1 MKITKYTKIN
11 LRDFRH
17 NLTQLKDSMV
27 EGEVYR
33 VYEKGTPLAYIIPE
47 GYDIDLNTEQEKRV
61 KAFKESLSMP
71 TGRVNRPKDF
81 DADREIEKIF
91 QERYKK

>member
-1 MKITKYTKIN
+1 
-11 LRDFRH
+11 
-17 NLTQLKDSMV
+17 
-27 EGEVYR
+27 
-33 VYEKGTPLAYIIPE
+33 
-47 GYDIDLNTEQEKRV
+47 
-61 KAFKESLSMP
+61 MP